1 MFFIIIFTTYP
12 CSKSEFS
19 NLQVLEYFEFS
30 VMPVIFFLQW
40 RNCLSQSHINF
51 AIPRFLLQAVSLHIG
66 ATMEF

>member
-1 MFFIIIFTTYP
+1 LSFLL
-12 CSKSEFS
+12 C
-19 NLQVLEYFEFS
+19 LL
-30 VMPVIFFLQW
+30 FFLQW